1 MVRVKDKVLRI
12 IRAYLKEVEKAGI
25 RIERA
30 YLYGSYAR
38 GEETD
43 DSDIDIAIVSS
54 DFSEDRF
61 TEALRLKALRLKA
74 LRWNIDM
81 RIEPMPILPE
91 DFNEGNPLVSEI
103 LSHGILIKPS
113 VSP

>member
-1 MVRVKDKVLRI
+1 MVRVRDKVLRI
-12 IRAYLKEVEKAGI
+12 IKAYLKEVEKAGI

-54 DFSEDRF
+54 DFSDDRF
-61 TEALRLKALRLKA
+61 TEALRLKALRWK
-74 LRWNIDM
+74 IDM
-81 RIEPMPILPE
+81 RIEPMPISPE
-91 DFNEGNPLVSEI
+91 DFNESNPLVSEI
-103 LSHGILIKPS
+103 LSYGILIKPS
-113 VSP
+113 AILTHS